1 MVISKIKTIIF
12 TKTFSNCL
20 FFTAIIIN
28 SLVYLLYD
36 FISNDVEP
44 SIRIYGRI
52 QLIIT
57 LVTAGIMLI
66 SAQNSNNLFKRF
78 SLYVLYLPMGVLL
91 FIQVVPAIL
100 WILFNSQV
108 VAETH
113 FDNGIMGS
121 WLYGMYHILI
131 IVWGIFN
138 IHQYKQSIEKRI
150 NRICKN

>member
-1 MVISKIKTIIF
+1 MAISKIKATIF

-20 FFTAIIIN
+20 FFTVIIIN
-28 SLVYLLYD
+28 SLIYLLYD

-66 SAQNSNNLFKRF
+66 SAKNSNNLFKRF
-78 SLYVLYLPMGVLL
+78 FLYVLYLPMGVLL
-91 FIQVVPAIL
+91 FIQIVPAIL
-100 WILFNSQV
+100 WILFNGQV

-113 FDNGIMGS
+113 LDDGIMGS

-138 IHQYKQSIEKRI
+138 VYQYKRI
-150 NRICKN
+150 FRKA